1 MDLPDEK
8 TSDERRQY
16 FRIKNS
22 LFMSYELYDDGTDE
36 LEQAPKEIDAKSLR
50 SMHLLKEL
58 NSILEENEN
67 YSKKLPSL
75 DSKTKNYLESLDTK
89 IIEITKYLVKTLGV
103 EYSELLEV
111 DLSGGG
117 IRFRSEKSEPIDQ
130 KLKLDLV
137 LVPEYYN
144 LTAYGTVVDCRK
156 LEHAEEFELAISFTD
171 IQEADR
177 DAVIRHV
184 FKRQSKQLRLDKQ
197 A

>member
-1 MDLPDEK
+1 VTNSPDS
-8 TSDERRQY
+8 SDSERRQY

-22 LFMSYELYDDGTDE
+22 LFMSYEAISEDE
-36 LEQAPKEIDAKSLR
+36 SEQPVTEVSSRSLR

-58 NSILEENEN
+58 NSILEENEIF
-67 YSKKLPSL
+67 
-75 DSKTKNYLESLDTK
+75 SKTLTEEERKTKYYLAELSDKVTD
-89 IIEITKYLVKTLGV
+89 ITRYLVKTLGV

-117 IRFRSEKSEPIDQ
+117 VRFESDTPLTVNQ
-130 KLKLDLV
+130 ALKLDIV

-144 LTAYGTVVDCRK
+144 LTTSGLVVDCCSIGASG
-156 LEHAEEFELAISFTD
+156 LFEIAISFTD

-177 DAVIRHV
+177 DAIVRHV
-184 FKRQSKQLRLDKQ
+184 FKRQSEQLRLDKQ